1 MTGGALI
8 GCSAGFL
15 NSVKMKGS
23 HTAMKSGMLA
33 AEAIAEMFFAH
44 PKGKE
49 KLSGAEITN
58 YETAVYSS
66 WIADELKVCRNSYA
80 SFRSPL
86 GLLGGMAYTA
96 FSSFITK
103 GNEPWTIK

>member
-58 YETAVYSS
+58 YEQCTHHGSLMSS
-66 WIADELKVCRNSYA
+66 RCAAIPM
-80 SFRSPL
+80 PL
-86 GLLGGMAYTA
+86 SARLWVFSVAWRTLPSVVLSRKEMNLGP
-96 FSSFITK
+96 SSK
-103 GNEPWTIK
+103 